1 MSQLLKRED
10 YSADSVFNT
19 LCLYPADQAAVR
31 TSGVAPLNPDSN
43 DTLDYINERSLVKF
57 FRRNGFFASK
67 EDIQA
72 IIRRFDLNYDE
83 VVTREELFKFL

>member
-1 MSQLLKRED
+1 ME
-10 YSADSVFNT
+10 
-19 LCLYPADQAAVR
+19 
-31 TSGVAPLNPDSN
+31 
-43 DTLDYINERSLVKF
+43 YINERSLVKF

-83 VVTREELFKFL
+83 VVTKEELFKFLNTASKMCNNLAHSSELREPLIVLHSNLHHGLNLNHL